1 VDRLLRRV
9 LVCILLGNND
19 AHAKNFGEI
28 YTAEGLR
35 LAPFYDIVA
44 ATLYDRFKD
53 TTLALRIGTGVN
65 PRNVSG
71 LTGKHVKSLAS
82 SFGLSDAALKLSVAN
97 LGRRLTATNEAIE
110 KSAVGSAALKKKLR
124 EYMRK
129 RWNGTFESIGKQ

>member
-19 AHAKNFGEI
+19 AHVKNFGEI
-28 YTAEGLR
+28 YTSEGLR
-35 LAPFYDIVA
+35 LAPFYDVA